1 MIAKM
6 LRSVQAYCLR
16 IQSFLPTQIKYVQHH
31 MLLCHKF
38 DVINLFTPCKVDWLK
53 KEAKSFTAGRQI
65 FNVLQVH
72 RINPKPSVL
81 NSRSNSESRSRF
93 SCRDR
98 RQHWRRI
105 SSHAGVV
112 QHNSGGNTYESDSR
126 IQVQRYRV

>member
-1 MIAKM
+1 MIVKM

-16 IQSFLPTQIKYVQHH
+16 IQSCLPTQIKYVLHQ
-31 MLLCHKF
+31 MLLRHKF
-38 DVINLFTPCKVDWLK
+38 DVINLFTPYKVDWLK
-53 KEAKSFTAGRQI
+53 TEAKSFNEGRHI

-105 SSHAGVV
+105 SSHAGIVL
-112 QHNSGGNTYESDSR
+112 HNS
-126 IQVQRYRV
+126 

>member
-72 RINPKPSVL
+72 RMNPKPS
-81 NSRSNSESRSRF
+81 
-93 SCRDR
+93 DY
-98 RQHWRRI
+98 
-105 SSHAGVV
+105 
-112 QHNSGGNTYESDSR
+112 NTN
-126 IQVQRYRV
+126 V